1 MMQYSEENTK
11 KNPERNMKK
20 NPERNMK
27 EDTEKN
33 MKKSAGEKMEKRMA
47 DNETGCPETAEYMT
61 EEEKIF
67 AGLIFDPRKKEL
79 KDIKH
84 KAHEACRRYNA
95 MDEYDPDRLPIVKEF
110 IGEIGKTYYFQGPIQ
125 FNYGSHTYIGEN
137 FFANFNLTVMDDAR
151 IYIGDNVCFGPNVSL
166 MATNHPLIA
175 EERMG
180 INEDG
185 STTMAEYA
193 EEIHI
198 GNNVWLA
205 CNVTV
210 IGGVT
215 IGDNAVIGAG
225 SVVTKDI
232 PSGYLA
238 YGNPAKPIRPITE
251 KDSVYLTEKI

>member
-1 MMQYSEENTK
+1 
-11 KNPERNMKK
+11 
-20 NPERNMK
+20 
-27 EDTEKN
+27 
-33 MKKSAGEKMEKRMA
+33 
-47 DNETGCPETAEYMT
+47 MT

-95 MDEYDPDRLPIVKEF
+95 MDEYDPDRLPIIKEI
-110 IGEIGKTYYFQGPIQ
+110 IGGIGKTYYFQGPVQ

-180 INEDG
+180 VNEDG
-185 STTMAEYA
+185 STTMAEFA

-198 GNNVWLA
+198 GNNVWIA
-205 CNVTV
+205 CNATV

-232 PSGYLA
+232 PAGCLA
-238 YGNPAKPIRPITE
+238 YGNPCKPVRPITE
-251 KDSVYLTEKI
+251 ADSVYKESLKG